1 MSKTPN
7 VFKSGIDHIIQFAR
21 ELDQRAPTT
30 PSLSG
35 LIVSWNAAP
44 FPYIYHH
51 AKKETRAKMSPQ
63 HAASEGLGLIMGLVI
78 KTLDVLAT
86 TESENTLLQKK
97 FQQLLEECE
106 GGLMKL
112 RSSTN
117 RDVWMSLTCFND
129 GFERAEGSE
138 INVGSVARWL
148 VQNNMMPPTNCD
160 EDNENLADYLIRYS
174 YNSFD
179 PVFNELKDLPFSWW
193 ETQLSQ
199 SKVFR
204 YAKNYDFAAEVEHLY
219 GEERSCAEHVLNHCA
234 KLRISQELENIPKK
248 TPRKSKI

>member
-7 VFKSGIDHIIQFAR
+7 VFKSGVDHIIQFAR
-21 ELDQRAPTT
+21 ELDQRAPTP

-35 LIVSWNAAP
+35 LIVSWSAAS

-51 AKKETRAKMSPQ
+51 TKKEARARMSPQ

-78 KTLDVLAT
+78 KTIDVLAT

-97 FQQLLEECE
+97 FQQLMGECD
-106 GGLMKL
+106 GGLREL

-129 GFERAEGSE
+129 GFKRAEGADVD
-138 INVGSVARWL
+138 VGAVARWL
-148 VQNNMMPPTNCD
+148 VQNNIMPPTNCD
-160 EDNENLADYLIRYS
+160 DDNENLADYLIRYS

-179 PVFNELKDLPFSWW
+179 LVFNELKDLPLSWW
-193 ETQLSQ
+193 QTQLSQ

-204 YAKNYDFAAEVEHLY
+204 YAKNYDFAAEVEYLH
-219 GEERSCAEHVLNHCA
+219 GQERSCAEHVLNHCA
-234 KLRISQELENIPKK
+234 KLRISQELEEITEKK
-248 TPRKSKI
+248 SRKSKI